1 MYSEW
6 RGGLDKVFVRI
17 NGEAYYLGCSVV
29 LDDEVLEVHAKKRRG
44 RKAMLKTFK
53 CRKVWHGQPKVIVT
67 DHLRLYR
74 AMMNIIGKTR
84 D

>member
-1 MYSEW
+1 M
-6 RGGLDKVFVRI
+6 GVDKVFVRI
-17 NGEAYYLGCSVV
+17 NGEAYYLWCSVV
-29 LDDEVLEVHAKKRRG
+29 LEGDVLEVYAKKRRG

-74 AMMNIIGKTR
+74 ATMNIIGKTH